1 MGKRPFDASAKARR
15 KRAVSLLSH
24 LQNIFNMKADA
35 ALNAAEEPGQVFD
48 YSYTK
53 QLEQLQQLRRA
64 IAEVVTDEKHIE
76 LLEAQVEEQA
86 NHLQAQA
93 AQALQAGREDLAR
106 TALQRKE
113 ALAAQTDAYKQQ
125 IAQLAAQQAHLE
137 EVEQKVAQRVETF
150 RTQKEIVKAQ
160 YQAAQ
165 AQVNV
170 NEAVTGISNEM
181 TEMNLAMQRAQDK
194 VLNMQA
200 RAGALDTLLEH
211 GALGDQ
217 GLLGASN
224 SDIDQQLQQISAEH
238 NVDMQL
244 TALKQQMSG
253 PSTGQPQ
260 MSGPPGQPQ
269 QE

>member
-1 MGKRPFDASAKARR
+1 M
-15 KRAVSLLSH
+15 SLLSH
-24 LQNIFNMKADA
+24 LQNIFNMKADS

-150 RTQKEIVKAQ
+150 RTQKEMVKAQ

-217 GLLGASN
+217 GLLGAPN

-244 TALKQQMSG
+244 AALKQQISG